1 METNFTG
8 KISANLDVKQV
19 QQLCIQFI
27 PGYDITRFKVLAI
40 RVFAGEEFIITVFAA
55 DAFHQPIFGEVSP
68 VKKFKLNNMKP
79 SDIFSIMNDYNF
91 TLFDKESE
99 VEEMIVVN
107 K

>member
-8 KISANLDVKQV
+8 KISASLNVKQIEQFCV
-19 QQLCIQFI
+19 QHI
-27 PGYDITRFKVLAI
+27 PGYDVTRFKVLAI
-40 RVFAGEEFIITVFAA
+40 RVFAGEEFIITIFAA

-68 VKKFKLNNMKP
+68 VKKFKLTNMKP
-79 SDIFSIMNDYNF
+79 VDIFSIMNDYNF

-99 VEEMIVVN
+99 IEEMIVIN